1 MESFKE
7 KLESIWNVAK
17 RCISDKYIHTCSAH
31 CPLNCTF
38 SSHWIC
44 KTCQRKIMSSQI
56 PAECAA
62 NNMQLFDV
70 PVELENL
77 NTLEKHLIAL
87 HIPFM
92 KVAALPRGGQNAIYG
107 PVVCVPSDPK
117 KVEALPRRAEE
128 DMVIRVKLKRKLSYK
143 GHYEYQFVNPLHVQ
157 QALRYLK
164 EHNSWYSE
172 IDTTE
177 DCIRKDLDKKETS
190 LDAENEGTTEQ
201 NDSEQD
207 LQTGVQYDTC
217 LQPVDIGQEVLD
229 HYFNDIYNINPVRM
243 LQEDGN
249 EAKSFPHLFPNGKNT
264 WTESREKRITLAK
277 YFNNRLMNAVGLRK
291 ILIIYFSANIYQN

>member
-1 MESFKE
+1 
-7 KLESIWNVAK
+7 
-17 RCISDKYIHTCSAH
+17 
-31 CPLNCTF
+31 
-38 SSHWIC
+38 
-44 KTCQRKIMSSQI
+44 MSSQI

-107 PVVCVPSDPK
+107 PVVCVSSDPK

-128 DMVIRVKLKRKLSYK
+128 DMVIKVKLKRKLSYK

-157 QALRYLK
+157 EALRYLK

-172 IDTTE
+172 IDTT
-177 DCIRKDLDKKETS
+177 
-190 LDAENEGTTEQ
+190 
-201 NDSEQD
+201 
-207 LQTGVQYDTC
+207 
-217 LQPVDIGQEVLD
+217 
-229 HYFNDIYNINPVRM
+229 
-243 LQEDGN
+243 
-249 EAKSFPHLFPNGKNT
+249 
-264 WTESREKRITLAK
+264 
-277 YFNNRLMNAVGLRK
+277 
-291 ILIIYFSANIYQN
+291 